1 MTIMALFRSNRID
14 QSAYD
19 AIIQELNLEAQ
30 PPQGALSHACGFDA
44 SGICVCDVWE
54 SRQDFDAFL
63 NDRLRPVF
71 TKLNLEYEP
80 PTVLETY
87 AFNVTDD
94 VDKYKQA
101 PAPETAGGRPDLRP
115 SAH

>member
-30 PPQGALSHACGFDA
+30 PAQGALSHACGFDA
-44 SGICVCDVWE
+44 NGICVCDVWE

-63 NDRLRPVF
+63 NDRLRPAF
-71 TKLNLEYEP
+71 TKLNLQYEP

-87 AFNVTDD
+87 AFNVTDHA
-94 VDKYKQA
+94 DKYK
-101 PAPETAGGRPDLRP
+101 PALATAAASGRPEQRP
-115 SAH
+115 PAH

>member
-1 MTIMALFRSNRID
+1 
-14 QSAYD
+14 
-19 AIIQELNLEAQ
+19 
-30 PPQGALSHACGFDA
+30 
-44 SGICVCDVWE
+44 
-54 SRQDFDAFL
+54 
-63 NDRLRPVF
+63 
-71 TKLNLEYEP
+71 LEYEP